1 MCRNIETT
9 QLVTRTVNGRTFEV
23 LNPRYLEIGV
33 LQVDGCL
40 IDDRSRRVDWAI
52 ELPERKKLKHGVK
65 SVKLVELK
73 GRDVLYAFTQME
85 ATLVHPAMAE
95 IRPLIDE
102 GFIVS
107 QQSPA
112 MLSAIQVAKSNFQD
126 SFGLPVRVTA
136 KAVIDARS

>member
-1 MCRNIETT
+1 MCRSIETT
-9 QLVTRTVNGRTFEV
+9 QLVTRIVNGRAFEV
-23 LNPRYLEIGV
+23 LNPGYLEIGV

-40 IDDRSRRVDWAI
+40 INDHSRRVGWAI
-52 ELPERKKLKHGVK
+52 ELPERKKLKHGVR

-95 IRPLIDE
+95 IRPLIDQ
-102 GFIVS
+102 GYIVS

-112 MLSAIQVAKSNFQD
+112 MLSAIQVAKSNFQA

-136 KAVIDARS
+136 KAVIDACS